1 MKTYNCCW
9 GWRYLSGGPGGFHGI
24 EPVLNPRPP
33 VGRNRGHQTQQSPGL
48 CLAHRTTLKVEEVTV
63 VSLLTSAWLRAP
75 QPHPSRAPPVLGQG
89 TRPRRCVNQGLHV
102 LTLEREKAAPPASPP
117 PAGGTVPSTNRLDP
131 SGRGQAGSRAAGGL
145 TPAPSWAGLWLL
157 PRLRLQRFC
166 RAGLGPVGVS
176 AQPPWPRDLA
186 QGAGASSPPAC
197 PGIICPAAVTLFR

>member
-1 MKTYNCCW
+1 MFPLKRKCVARAKTRLLKTYNCCW

-131 SGRGQAGSRAAGGL
+131 SGRGQAGSRAARWAYPSPQLGRPL
-145 TPAPSWAGLWLL
+145 VASPAPPAVVL
-157 PRLRLQRFC
+157 PGRSGSC
-166 RAGLGPVGVS
+166 WGECS
-176 AQPPWPRDLA
+176 AALA
-186 QGAGASSPPAC
+186 P
-197 PGIICPAAVTLFR
+197 